1 MARRT
6 KADAELTRDSLLDAA
21 EVLFD
26 ERGVS
31 RTTLS
36 DIAAAAGLT
45 RGAVYWHF
53 KDKADVFNA
62 VMDRVFLPMEA
73 LIQAAVGPDK
83 VDALAGLRAVISDEM
98 LLLVRDER
106 LRRVAHI
113 ARHKI
118 EFTTELQAAQQRRV
132 VLREAFLK
140 LTGSALVRA
149 AEKEQ
154 VALAIA
160 APDAARG
167 LHALLDGLIHIW
179 LLDAGSFDL
188 HKGAMQAFDVFVR
201 GLGLAVPKN

>member
-6 KADAELTRDSLLDAA
+6 KADAERTRDSLLDAA

-98 LLLVRDER
+98 QLLVRDER
-106 LRRVAHI
+106 LRRV
-113 ARHKI
+113 
-118 EFTTELQAAQQRRV
+118 
-132 VLREAFLK
+132 VLREGFLK

-149 AEKEQ
+149 SDKEKVTLAMP
-154 VALAIA
+154 VA
-160 APDAARG
+160 DAARG

-188 HKGAMQAFDVFVR
+188 HQGAMQAFDVFVR
-201 GLGLAVPKN
+201 GLGLAVPKSLK